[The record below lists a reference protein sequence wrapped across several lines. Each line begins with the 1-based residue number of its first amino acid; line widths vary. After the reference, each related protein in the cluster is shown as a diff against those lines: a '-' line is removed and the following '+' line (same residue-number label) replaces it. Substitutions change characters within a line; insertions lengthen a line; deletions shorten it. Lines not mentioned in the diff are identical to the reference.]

1 MVWLESS
8 VFAEAKSD
16 LFESSVFADT
26 LSHIRSSLLC
36 SQIRY
41 LAYQRSLCVTR
52 LSYDRMNFVAVTGWP
67 GADRRRRRVR
77 DS

>member
-1 MVWLESS
+1 MDWLESS

-16 LFESSVFADT
+16 LLESSVFADT

-41 LAYQRSLCVTR
+41 LAYLFKKGSCQLLTKVCARS
-52 LSYDRMNFVAVTGWP
+52 TG
-67 GADRRRRRVR
+67 
-77 DS
+77 